1 MDAYSG
7 AAFNRQRRRKE
18 KKGEDDRRKRTAC
31 PRAGNNEKAWFVPA
45 PLFATFPGLCPE
57 VFSLSVPVFLPPRT
71 GVILTPTVRK
81 RGGSRHAC
89 GDRLERES
97 LSYEMH
103 RRPAAAIWGD
113 PSSPFDK
120 HVTAMIARRG
130 RDSVVIIVENWRIVS
145 PLFFFPR
152 EAKNRCGKRDDDS
165 RAKRPRGILKT
176 FHGTVDRHPRWH
188 PTRKRDE

>member
-1 MDAYSG
+1 MDTYSG

-31 PRAGNNEKAWFVPA
+31 PRAGNNEKAWFVTA

-71 GVILTPTVRK
+71 EVILTPTVRK
-81 RGGSRHAC
+81 RGGSWHAC

-97 LSYEMH
+97 LSYEDASATGCRNLKRPLLSLRQACNCDNRAMRTRQCRHH
-103 RRPAAAIWGD
+103 RWELAHCVAP
-113 PSSPFDK
+113 
-120 HVTAMIARRG
+120 
-130 RDSVVIIVENWRIVS
+130 
-145 PLFFFPR
+145 FFFPR

-165 RAKRPRGILKT
+165 RAKRPQGILKT